1 MVMFLFFCLASVG
14 LTAIIVDGKIFQPVR
29 NGLNAFFITS
39 EEKKNQGTYSTLRVP
54 IDMIRNIMTC
64 YQCCGFWCG
73 LICSPIMVYSLGFVP
88 EQVEFYVA
96 ILACGFVGSFLS
108 MLYLRIDELLFA
120 KTMFYKSRTPPPEE

>member
-1 MVMFLFFCLASVG
+1 MFLFFCLASVG

-29 NGLNAFFITS
+29 NGLNAFFVVS
-39 EEKKNQGTYSTLRVP
+39 EEKKNQGKYSFFRIP
-54 IDMIRNIMTC
+54 IDVIRNIMIC

-73 LICSPIMVYSLGFVP
+73 LICSPIMLYPLRLIIP
-88 EQVEFYVA
+88 EQMEFYAV
-96 ILACGFVGSFLS
+96 LACGFAGSFLS